1 VQIGTHHLQDHV
13 EWDLL
18 SPLTPE
24 AFARALC
31 ADIGLGG
38 EAVPLIA
45 HAVHEE
51 LLKHKRDAVEW
62 GVLGGDPAPAD
73 GEAGSLSVLKD
84 KTGLGLG
91 WGKAP
96 KDGRGRGPKTLRSVW
111 RDWQEAE
118 EFATRFELLTAEEV
132 ERREMERERASRCVW
147 PCAGGMVRSRDHAD
161 DCAERPASSRAGL
174 GGDAGSVQVS
184 HRYHRHLYTFRT
196 FDLFLCV
203 LKFRARAATM

>member
-24 AFARALC
+24 AFATQLC
-31 ADIGLGG
+31 ADLGLAG
-38 EAVPLIA
+38 EAAPLIA

-51 LLKHKRDAVEW
+51 LLRHKRDALEW
-62 GVLGGDPAPAD
+62 GVLGGAAAD
-73 GEAGSLSVLKD
+73 ADSVLKD

-118 EFATRFELLTAEEV
+118 EFATRFEVLTAEEV
-132 ERREMERERASRCVW
+132 ERRELERERASRCVRVS
-147 PCAGGMVRSRDHAD
+147 AGVDGALTAAYKGDSGEKR
-161 DCAERPASSRAGL
+161 ASSRAEQ
-174 GGDAGSVQVS
+174 GGDGGNSPCILLPSLSRMQCDLEG
-184 HRYHRHLYTFRT
+184 YHTR
-196 FDLFLCV
+196 V
-203 LKFRARAATM
+203 PEM